1 MHLISEAKFGN
12 DSLLS
17 SYRRNTNVQFFKRQK
32 QRNQQSK
39 VKNIQRNSGTVF
51 FLTLN
56 HVQNFTAYLLFKF
69 QRFKMG
75 RNTCCA

>member
-51 FLTLN
+51 FF
-56 HVQNFTAYLLFKF
+56 NFKPRAEFYRVFVV
-69 QRFKMG
+69 
-75 RNTCCA
+75 